1 MQEAKR
7 AIEYL
12 LFESGISNYKISQMT
27 GISPPVLGKY
37 SNGKSD
43 IENMTF
49 GNAIKLYN
57 CYLQLKEEKEIGNKD
72 RDLLF
77 GRLFGVCDVF
87 GQLVFEKGKSAV
99 QARYMEKFQRKPMTT
114 FAKIHEELMNY
125 THKFGDKEERL
136 IRLFDQIVDKIGI
149 ESYDDRPLSDK
160 WLLGFYK
167 QRHEIASDV

>member
-12 LFESGISNYKISQMT
+12 LFESNVSNYKISQET
-27 GISPPVLGKY
+27 GISQPVLGKY

-57 CYLQLKEEKEIGNKD
+57 CYQKLKEAKIVGNKD
-72 RDLLF
+72 RDMLF
-77 GRLFGVCDVF
+77 GRLFAVADVF
-87 GQLVFEKGKSAV
+87 GSLVFEKGKYTV
-99 QARYMEKFQRKPMTT
+99 QSHYMERFRKKPMST
-114 FAKIHEELMNY
+114 FTKIHEDLMMY
-125 THKFGDKEERL
+125 TQKLGENEDRL
-136 IRLFDQIVDKIGI
+136 MKLFDEIIDEIGV
-149 ESYDDRPLSDK
+149 ESYDDRPLGDK

-167 QRHEIASDV
+167 QRHDLEHLT

>member
-12 LFESGISNYKISQMT
+12 LFESGVSNYKISKMT
-27 GISPPVLGKY
+27 GISTPALGKY

-43 IENMTF
+43 VENMTF
-49 GNAIKLYN
+49 GNAIKLYD

-87 GQLVFEKGKSAV
+87 GQLVFEKGKPSV
-99 QARYMEKFQRKPMTT
+99 QNRYMDKYQRKPMST
-114 FAKIHEELMNY
+114 FVKIHEELMGY
-125 THKFGDKEERL
+125 THKFGDKEDKL
-136 IRLFDQIVDKIGI
+136 INLISKIVDEIGT

-167 QRHEIASDV
+167 QRNEIASGE